1 MRHIACVISYDDGD
15 SSPPPLTLSDGA
27 YAMAYNQ
34 KKGGGRRGLLV
45 GVMGGFI
52 GRLYAMAY
60 WI

>member
-34 KKGGGRRGLLV
+34 KRGGGETRV
-45 GVMGGFI
+45 I
-52 GRLYAMAY
+52 GWGDGRFH
-60 WI
+60 W